1 MVKTSACFN
10 GVVEKVGFGLIAL
23 LHSLNSA
30 FGFDPFEN
38 QADDVNGECGRR
50 VIERIFLDVRAV
62 LKKGG
67 EIFVGALGK
76 ILAND
81 DDGDARRAQVF
92 LSAGKDEAELF
103 YIDGARSNV

>member
-1 MVKTSACFN
+1 MVKTAACFN
-10 GVVEKVGFGLIAL
+10 GVVEKLGFGLIAL

-30 FGFDPFEN
+30 FGFDPFQD
-38 QADDVNGECGRR
+38 QAHDVNRERGRR
-50 VIERIFLDVRAV
+50 VIERLLLDVRAV
-62 LKKGG
+62 LKKRG
-67 EIFVGALGK
+67 EILVSALSE

-103 YIDGARSNV
+103 YIDGA